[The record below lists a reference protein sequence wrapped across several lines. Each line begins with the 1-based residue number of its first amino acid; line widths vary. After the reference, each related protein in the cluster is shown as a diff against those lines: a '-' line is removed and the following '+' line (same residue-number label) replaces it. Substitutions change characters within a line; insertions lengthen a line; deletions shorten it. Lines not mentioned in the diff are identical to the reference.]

1 MYELTSMLDWV
12 DLLKSAAGVSAMRQ
26 RLIILI
32 AVLLLFSLPAFSQER
47 DLYSKIGIQSVRDNT
62 KTPDFSLEGLNVK
75 RVQLSALK
83 GNVILLNFWATWC
96 DPCKDEMPSMEAL
109 YQRYRERDFVLLAIS
124 VEERNPEPARRF
136 IQKHRYRLPVLLDPA
151 GKTLDLFEIHRLPAT
166 VIIDKKGRIIGK
178 AIGPRDWNS
187 PEVFSLID
195 QMLDDRPTRTLSSKD

>member
-1 MYELTSMLDWV
+1 MASNGTSELTSVHDRV
-12 DLLKSAAGVSAMRQ
+12 ESFKSIVGVSAMRQ

-32 AVLLLFSLPAFSQER
+32 AVLLLFSLPTFSQER
-47 DLYSKIGIQSVRDNT
+47 GLFSKIGIQSVTDNT

-75 RVQLSALK
+75 TVQLSALK
-83 GNVILLNFWATWC
+83 GNVIFINFWATWC
-96 DPCKDEMPSMEAL
+96 DPCKDEMPSMDAL
-109 YQRYRERDFVLLAIS
+109 YQRYREKDFVLLAIS

-166 VIIDKKGRIIGK
+166 VIIDKKGRIVGR

-195 QMLDDRPTRTLSSKD
+195 QMLQ